1 MTDQPSTVLIAGPT
15 ASGKSALAAGV
26 AAKLDGVVINADSM
40 QVYRGLETLTAC
52 PGDAETAAVP
62 HRLYA
67 FLPPDRP
74 FSVGAWLKL
83 ATGEAR
89 QAWKEGKTAVFA
101 GGTGL
106 YFTALLQG
114 LAPVP
119 DIPEEIRRAVRKKA
133 DGEGAAAVYAELQR
147 LDPQMAER
155 LKPRDRQRII
165 RALEV
170 IKATGISLLDWQRK
184 TPRGLLEGQDPVK
197 VCLTAPREALEAR
210 IRRRFA
216 KMLED
221 GALAEVEELR
231 RRKLPARL
239 PAMKALG
246 LRPLMRHLAGE
257 ITAAQA
263 AAEAVAETRRYA
275 KRQMTWFRNRFRDW
289 EFVPA
294 GEGAEKAVLGL
305 ARAAIEV

>member
-1 MTDQPSTVLIAGPT
+1 MTDQPSTILIAGPT
-15 ASGKSALAAGV
+15 ASGKSALAAKV
-26 AAKLDGVVINADSM
+26 AAKLNGVVINADSM

-52 PGDAETAAVP
+52 PSQAVIAAVP

-83 ATGEAR
+83 AAGEAR
-89 QAWKEGKTAVFA
+89 QAWKEGKAAVFA

-106 YFTALLQG
+106 YFTALLEG

-119 DIPEEIRRAVRKKA
+119 EIPERLRRDLRKRA
-133 DGEGAAAVYAELQR
+133 ERDGVAALYAELER
-147 LDPQMAER
+147 LDPQMADK
-155 LKPRDRQRII
+155 LKPRDRQRIM

-170 IKATGISLLDWQRK
+170 VKATGASLLDWQRK
-184 TPRGLLEGQDPVK
+184 TPRGLLEGHSPVK
-197 VCLTAPREALEAR
+197 VCLTVPRDALEAR
-210 IRRRFA
+210 IRKRFV
-216 KMLED
+216 KMLEA
-221 GALAEVEELR
+221 GALGEVRALKR
-231 RRKLPARL
+231 RNLPARL

-257 ITAAQA
+257 LTRAQA
-263 AAEAVAETRRYA
+263 IDQAVTETRRYA
-275 KRQMTWFRNRFRDW
+275 KRQTTWFKNRFKDW

-305 ARAAIEV
+305 ARDRIEV